1 MIRVLLADDHGIVRK
16 GIKLLIGNG
25 NDIEIVGEAQNG
37 LEALELVKSLK
48 PDVLIADIS
57 MPGMSG
63 IELTAETK
71 TNHSYTNVLMLSTF
85 FDEDNILE
93 SFEAGA
99 LGYLPKNANEEELV
113 HAIKKIAKGQ
123 LFYTPSVMELVGTSL
138 IARKSQ
144 GTSLKSTLTNRE
156 KEILAELV
164 NGCTNKEIASKLFL
178 STRTVDAHRR
188 NIMKKLKVNNSAQL
202 VKVSMEKKLV

>member
-16 GIKLLIGNG
+16 GIKLLIGKGNG
-25 NDIEIVGEAQNG
+25 IEIVGEAQNG
-37 LEALELVKSLK
+37 LQALELVKSLK

-71 TNHSYTNVLMLSTF
+71 TNHSYTNVLVLSTF

-99 LGYLPKNANEEELV
+99 LGYLPKNANEEELI
-113 HAIKKIAKGQ
+113 HAIKKIAQGQ

-144 GTSLKSTLTNRE
+144 GTNLKSTLTNRE

>member
-1 MIRVLLADDHGIVRK
+1 MGKRNG
-16 GIKLLIGNG
+16 GEIG
-25 NDIEIVGEAQNG
+25 GEAQNG
-37 LEALELVKSLK
+37 LQALELVKSLK

-71 TNHSYTNVLMLSTF
+71 TNHSYTNVLVLSTF

-99 LGYLPKNANEEELV
+99 LGYLPKNANEEELI
-113 HAIKKIAKGQ
+113 HAIKKIAQGQ

-144 GTSLKSTLTNRE
+144 GTNLKSTLTNRE